1 VARSKG
7 VTAQGVNMNLTILPD
22 DGAKAIVSAIDS
34 AKKTVEVTI
43 FRFDRKDIE
52 AALRSAVGRG
62 VKVTALVAHSN
73 RGGEK
78 LLRKLEMRF
87 LQAGITVTRT
97 ADDLVRYH
105 GKMLLIDR
113 RILHVLAFN
122 FTNLDMAHSRA
133 FSLSTN
139 NPGLLKEAI
148 ALFEADCTRTAYSSG
163 HSDLAVSPVNAR
175 KQLASFLGRARQ
187 QLLIYDPEI
196 SDPEMTRIISERMK
210 AGVAVRI
217 IGHMKAA
224 RLEYASLSQ
233 LRLHTRTIVR
243 DRRQAFVGSQSL
255 RALEL
260 DRRREIGVFVRDQ
273 KVVRKLIETFEA
285 DWATTD
291 RAQSSEPLNTSQST
305 VDKKDS
311 DKVARLLVKELQPV
325 AVKIKRTV
333 KRVAAHAGDDMIRDD
348 RIKSTVKKVV
358 KRAVKEAV
366 REVAAQVSSRETDSR
381 ASKYASRK

>member
-1 VARSKG
+1 
-7 VTAQGVNMNLTILPD
+7 
-22 DGAKAIVSAIDS
+22 
-34 AKKTVEVTI
+34 
-43 FRFDRKDIE
+43 
-52 AALRSAVGRG
+52 
-62 VKVTALVAHSN
+62 
-73 RGGEK
+73 
-78 LLRKLEMRF
+78 
-87 LQAGITVTRT
+87 
-97 ADDLVRYH
+97 
-105 GKMLLIDR
+105 
-113 RILHVLAFN
+113 
-122 FTNLDMAHSRA
+122 
-133 FSLSTN
+133 
-139 NPGLLKEAI
+139 
-148 ALFEADCTRTAYSSG
+148 
-163 HSDLAVSPVNAR
+163 
-175 KQLASFLGRARQ
+175 
-187 QLLIYDPEI
+187 
-196 SDPEMTRIISERMK
+196 MTRIISERMK

-273 KVVRKLIETFEA
+273 KVVRRLIETFEA

-358 KRAVKEAV
+358 KRA
-366 REVAAQVSSRETDSR
+366 
-381 ASKYASRK
+381 